1 MTDTKIT
8 LKESEIPTHFYN
20 IVADLP
26 SPPAPPVHPGT
37 GQPIG
42 PEALAPI
49 FPQGLIAH
57 EVSRDRAVE
66 IPDEVRDIYRLY
78 RPTPVYRARA
88 FEELLDTPA
97 KIYYKSEHVSPV
109 GSHKLNTALV
119 QAYFNKREGVKRLA
133 TETGAGQWG
142 SALAC
147 ASKLMGLEC
156 MVYMVR
162 VSYDQKPYRRV
173 MMKTYG
179 AEVVASPSSL
189 TNAGRTIL
197 AAHPDSPGSLGIAI
211 SEAVED
217 AAGRDD
223 TKYALGSV
231 LNHVLLHQTVIG
243 LEARKQMELAGDYP
257 DIVIACHGGG
267 SNFAGL
273 AFPFLGEKLRG
284 ERKGLRAI
292 AVEPAS
298 CPTLTAGGRR
308 YDFGDTA
315 GMTPLLM
322 MHTLGHE
329 FHAAAGARRRPALP
343 RLRPP
348 RQPPPRRR
356 PDRGRGLPA
365 GDRLRE
371 RREVRP
377 VRGDDPRPRIRPR
390 RPQHHRPRPRSEE
403 VRQAHR
409 DPLQPLRPRP
419 LRPRRL
425 RLLPRRHH
433 GPARLTVG
441 LGWERPETALFRA
454 GEDAPVRGR
463 RQPRGEAVA
472 GCARRR
478 PFGRPSTLPSEAAA
492 SREARP

>member
-8 LKESEIPTHFYN
+8 LPESEIPTHFYN

-26 SPPAPPVHPGT
+26 SPPAPPIHPGT
-37 GQPIG
+37 KQPIG

-49 FPQGLIAH
+49 FPAGLIAH
-57 EVSRDRAVE
+57 EVSRERSVE
-66 IPDEVRDIYRLY
+66 IPDEVREIYRLY

-88 FEELLDTPA
+88 FEESLGTPA
-97 KIYYKSEHVSPV
+97 RIYYKSEHVSPV

-119 QAYFNKREGVKRLA
+119 QAYFNKREKVKRLA

-147 ASKLMGLEC
+147 ACRLMGIEC

-162 VSYDQKPYRRV
+162 VSYDQKPYRRI

-179 AEVVASPSSL
+179 AEVVASPSSR
-189 TNAGRTIL
+189 TSAGRKIL
-197 AAHPDSPGSLGIAI
+197 AEHPDSPGSLGIAI
-211 SEAVED
+211 SEAIED

-243 LEARKQMELAGDYP
+243 LEARKQMERAGDYP
-257 DIVIACHGGG
+257 DIVIGCHGGG
-267 SNFAGL
+267 SNFSGL

-292 AVEPAS
+292 AVEPTS

-322 MHTLGHE
+322 MHTLGHD
-329 FHAAAGARRRPALP
+329 FV
-343 RLRPP
+343 
-348 RQPPPRRR
+348 PPPVHA
-356 PDRGRGLPA
+356 GGLRYHGSAPLVSHLLDAGLIEAEAYPQGTVFESAVKFAKCEGTIPA
-365 GDRLRE
+365 PE
-371 RREVRP
+371 
-377 VRGDDPRPRIRPR
+377 
-390 RPQHHRPRPRSEE
+390 S
-403 VRQAHR
+403 AHAVHSAIVHALEAKR
-409 DPLQPLRPRP
+409 D
-419 LRPRRL
+419 
-425 RLLPRRHH
+425 
-433 GPARLTVG
+433 
-441 LGWERPETALFRA
+441 
-454 GEDAPVRGR
+454 
-463 RQPRGEAVA
+463 
-472 GCARRR
+472 
-478 PFGRPSTLPSEAAA
+478 GRPTVILFNLSGHGLFDLGAYA
-492 SREARP
+492 SYLDGTMDLRT